1 MINTRRE
8 KTKGRRPRSRKRSAA
23 DRGNYFKDFRYNKI
37 RPVFSFYHLFD
48 GERKNILLSTFFLLI
63 KHSPVWIL
71 PIATANIIN
80 ALTTP
85 EGDPVPIFI
94 INLILMSVLVL
105 QNIATHTLYIRY
117 FSISSREVEAR
128 LRTAL
133 VMRLQQLSI
142 SFHEE
147 YKSGTIQSK
156 VLRDVDSILVMI
168 TQIFSNV
175 ILAGVTV
182 AFAFVVTLT
191 RKPIVSL
198 FFLVMIPLAVG
209 LMYVFRKRM
218 RFNNTQ
224 LRVAIERMS
233 AKINEMIE
241 MIPITRAHGLEKVE
255 IRKMGSHM
263 THVKKQGV
271 KLDVINAFF
280 GATSWVVFQIFQLAS
295 LGVTTA
301 LAFMRVIPIGDV
313 VLYQIFF
320 NQIIS
325 AVNFILAIFPQITRG
340 YDAFVSLGDI
350 LENPDLEKQD
360 GKRPVREVRG
370 GFEFEK
376 VSFKYPSMQS
386 HAVRDFSLVIRAGE
400 RIAVVGESG
409 SGKSTLMQLVMGFH
423 RPQTGRILL
432 DGKDMTEIN
441 LHDYRRFLSVVPQN
455 TILFSGTIRENI
467 SYGLKNVTDRQIR
480 QAIRIANADE
490 FIFNLPEGL
499 DTMLGEHGAALSGGQ
514 RQRIAIARAVIRDPR
529 VILFDEATSALDVVS
544 EKQVQDALELLVKGR
559 TTFIVAHR
567 LSTIRNADRIV
578 VMKKGRIDEVGT
590 YAGLMRKKGEFVTL
604 KKLQG

>member
-1 MINTRRE
+1 M
-8 KTKGRRPRSRKRSAA
+8 SCC
-23 DRGNYFKDFRYNKI
+23 I
-37 RPVFSFYHLFD
+37 RF
-48 GERKNILLSTFFLLI
+48 
-63 KHSPVWIL
+63 
-71 PIATANIIN
+71 
-80 ALTTP
+80 
-85 EGDPVPIFI
+85 
-94 INLILMSVLVL
+94 
-105 QNIATHTLYIRY
+105 
-117 FSISSREVEAR
+117 
-128 LRTAL
+128 
-133 VMRLQQLSI
+133 
-142 SFHEE
+142 
-147 YKSGTIQSK
+147 
-156 VLRDVDSILVMI
+156 
-168 TQIFSNV
+168 
-175 ILAGVTV
+175 
-182 AFAFVVTLT
+182 
-191 RKPIVSL
+191 
-198 FFLVMIPLAVG
+198 
-209 LMYVFRKRM
+209 
-218 RFNNTQ
+218 
-224 LRVAIERMS
+224 
-233 AKINEMIE
+233 
-241 MIPITRAHGLEKVE
+241 
-255 IRKMGSHM
+255 
-263 THVKKQGV
+263 
-271 KLDVINAFF
+271 
-280 GATSWVVFQIFQLAS
+280 
-295 LGVTTA
+295 
-301 LAFMRVIPIGDV
+301 
-313 VLYQIFF
+313 FF